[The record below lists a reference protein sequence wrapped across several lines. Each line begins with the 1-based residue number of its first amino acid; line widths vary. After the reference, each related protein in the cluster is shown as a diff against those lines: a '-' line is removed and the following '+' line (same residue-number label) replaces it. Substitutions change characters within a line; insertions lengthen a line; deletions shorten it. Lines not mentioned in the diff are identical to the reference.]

1 MIVAFDIGKKN
12 FAFTIIQIDTSSLET
27 ISNIPSNTRYNTD
40 KSGTPEFRAIL
51 DKVFDC
57 SQIILYRNIDL
68 TENCN
73 SKKTLDPISFLNMN
87 RELNEYTD
95 YWDKCSYFL
104 IEQQMAFRG
113 RCNIMAL
120 KLAQHCYSY
129 FCNRYNRVNNI
140 IDYPAYYKTQIIG
153 AAKSLVNTK
162 PKRKK
167 WAIAE
172 SISILENRSERCDT
186 ENTLLEFLNKRG
198 GKKDDISDTYLMTL
212 TFSYMKY
219 LDKKY

>member
-12 FAFTIIQIDTSSLET
+12 FAFTIIQVDTTSLEM
-27 ISNIPSNTRYNTD
+27 IDNIPSNTRYNTD
-40 KSGTPEFRAIL
+40 KSSKSEFREIL

-57 SQIILYRNIDL
+57 CNILLYQNIDL

-73 SKKTLDPISFLNMN
+73 AKKTLDPITFLNMN
-87 RELNEYTD
+87 NRLDEYAE

-113 RCNIMAL
+113 RWNIMAL

-129 FCNRYNRVNNI
+129 FCNRYKRVDNI

-153 AAKSLVNTK
+153 AAKTQVKTK

-167 WAIAE
+167 WAISEA
-172 SISILENRSERCDT
+172 IFILENKKERCET
-186 ENTLLEFLNKRG
+186 ENTLLVFLNKRG
-198 GKKDDISDTYLMTL
+198 GKKDDLSDTYLMTL

-219 LDKKY
+219 IDKKY